1 MEQEKRQSL
10 AGHAIEALQ
19 EKLGEHPVEV
29 QALQEKLGEHPVEVL
44 QEKLGEH
51 PIEALQE
58 KLGEHPIEAL
68 QEKLGEHPIGALQEK
83 LGEHPIE
90 ALQERVGDR
99 AEQAIGSM
107 IEKTRLEAPE
117 LQVCPGLGFSQEVP
131 KAELR
136 QWYRVPVA
144 GGKTA
149 DGSEY
154 HIYIRKGTTD
164 HLCVFLSGGGIAW
177 NPYTADRPVTGGR
190 VLTWQ
195 PNYYWSNLRPFTQ
208 VFNIGVGITDN
219 SARLNPFRDWNFIV
233 ITYATGD
240 MHLGRNNYRYKDE
253 EGQEK
258 CLYFHGYENFM
269 QSMRIGKALF
279 QQADKLLIAGESA
292 GAFAVPALAEQIHQE
307 FYPECHDVT
316 LFSDSALLLNKEW
329 KKTAREVWNVRPETA
344 ADIKGRNLTLDW
356 YRALYRR
363 RGNQYKYLYACSVRD
378 YLLSAFYNDVK
389 NKTYETDERMQR
401 IFTRQLRDMVHAMQK
416 MNPSFGIF
424 LYDWRRPVLYR
435 GGTIHTMVRQPEFY
449 LHRKG
454 MPSMAKWLAA
464 AVNGEVQSVGLELL
478 EQKKRGRRKKRKP
491 REREREYIEL
501 PLKPLQEAEN
511 RVKDRQLD
519 GQH

>member
-1 MEQEKRQSL
+1 MEQEKHR
-10 AGHAIEALQ
+10 
-19 EKLGEHPVEV
+19 
-29 QALQEKLGEHPVEVL
+29 VL
-44 QEKLGEH
+44 PE
-51 PIEALQE
+51 I
-58 KLGEHPIEAL
+58 
-68 QEKLGEHPIGALQEK
+68 PIGALQEK
-83 LGEHPIE
+83 IGDSAGQAIE
-90 ALQERVGDR
+90 VLQERIGDR
-99 AEQAIGSM
+99 AEQAIGNV
-107 IEKTRLEAPE
+107 IENTRLEVPE
-117 LQVCPGLGFSQEVP
+117 LHVRPIPGTMQEVP
-131 KAELR
+131 EPEPH
-136 QWYRVPVA
+136 QWYRVPVE

-177 NPYTADRPVTGGR
+177 NPYTAARPVTGGR
-190 VLTWQ
+190 VLAWQ

-219 SARLNPFRDWNFIV
+219 NARRNPFRDWNFIV

-240 MHLGRNNYRYKDE
+240 MHLGRNVYHYTDE
-253 EGQEK
+253 QGQEK
-258 CLYFHGYENFM
+258 TLYFHGYENFM
-269 QSMRIGKALF
+269 ESMRIGRTLF
-279 QQADKLLIAGESA
+279 PQADKLLIAGESA

-307 FYPECHDVT
+307 FYPSCGDVT

-329 KKTAREVWNVRPETA
+329 KKTAREVWNVRNDTA

-363 RGNQYKYLYACSVRD
+363 KGDRYRYLFACSVRD

-401 IFTRQLRDMVHAMQK
+401 IFTRQLRDMVRALR
-416 MNPSFGIF
+416 NVTPSFGIY

-449 LHRKG
+449 LHHRS

-464 AVNGEVQSVGLELL
+464 AVEGQTACVGLELL
-478 EQKKRGRRKKRKP
+478 EKKKRGGRRKRKRG
-491 REREREYIEL
+491 EHIENL
-501 PLKPLQEAEN
+501 
-511 RVKDRQLD
+511 
-519 GQH
+519 

>member
-1 MEQEKRQSL
+1 MGQEKNQGLEGKALENMQEKIGDKPVEGLQEKSAERP
-10 AGHAIEALQ
+10 IEALQEKLIEHPIEVLQ
-19 EKLGEHPVEV
+19 EKLGEHPIET
-29 QALQEKLGEHPVEVL
+29 L

-68 QEKLGEHPIGALQEK
+68 QE
-83 LGEHPIE
+83 
-90 ALQERVGDR
+90 RVGDR
-99 AEQAIGSM
+99 AEQAIGNL
-107 IEKTRLEAPE
+107 IEKTPLEVPE
-117 LQVCPGLGFSQEVP
+117 LQVIPGQGLSQGQEEP
-131 KAELR
+131 ETH

-177 NPYTADRPVTGGR
+177 NPYTAERPVTGGR

-279 QQADKLLIAGESA
+279 QQADKLLIAGES
-292 GAFAVPALAEQIHQE
+292 
-307 FYPECHDVT
+307 
-316 LFSDSALLLNKEW
+316 
-329 KKTAREVWNVRPETA
+329 AREVWNVRPETA

-478 EQKKRGRRKKRKP
+478 EKKKRGRRKKRKP
-491 REREREYIEL
+491 GEREREYIEL

-511 RVKDRQLD
+511 RVKDGQL
-519 GQH
+519 

>member
-1 MEQEKRQSL
+1 MEQEKQQDLEGQTIDQTVETLQEKQGERPVK
-10 AGHAIEALQ
+10 ALQ
-19 EKLGEHPVEV
+19 EKLVER
-29 QALQEKLGEHPVEVL
+29 
-44 QEKLGEH
+44 

-68 QEKLGEHPIGALQEK
+68 QEKLGD
-83 LGEHPIE
+83 HPIE
-90 ALQERVGDR
+90 ALQEKVGDR
-99 AEQAIGSM
+99 AEQAIGNL
-107 IEKTRLEAPE
+107 IEKTPLEVPE
-117 LQVCPGLGFSQEVP
+117 LQIRPGLSQGIAGQSVQAGQNLSQGQIEP
-131 KAELR
+131 EPY

-190 VLTWQ
+190 VLAWQ
-195 PNYYWSNLRPFTQ
+195 PNYYWNNLRPFTQ

-240 MHLGRNNYRYKDE
+240 MHLGRNNYRYTNE

-269 QSMRIGKALF
+269 HSMRIGKTLF
-279 QQADKLLIAGESA
+279 RQADKLLIAGESA

-307 FYPECHDVT
+307 FYPACHDVT
-316 LFSDSALLLNKEW
+316 LFSDSALLLNRDW

-344 ADIKGRNLTLDW
+344 ADIKGKSLTLDW

-363 RGNQYKYLYACSVRD
+363 RGDQYKYLYACSVRD
-378 YLLSAFYNDVK
+378 YLLSAFYNDVR
-389 NKTYETDERMQR
+389 NKTYETDKRMQR
-401 IFTRQLRDMVHAMQK
+401 LFTRQLRQMVRSLQK
-416 MNPSFGIF
+416 LTPTFGIY

-449 LHRKG
+449 LHRRG

-464 AVNGEVQSVGLELL
+464 AVDGDIQSIGLELL
-478 EQKKRGRRKKRKP
+478 EKKK
-491 REREREYIEL
+491 
-501 PLKPLQEAEN
+501 
-511 RVKDRQLD
+511 
-519 GQH
+519 

>member
-1 MEQEKRQSL
+1 MKRKKRKSIVGYAFNTLQEKIGDNPVES
-10 AGHAIEALQ
+10 LQ
-19 EKLGEHPVEV
+19 EKLGDHPI
-29 QALQEKLGEHPVEVL
+29 EVL
-44 QEKLGEH
+44 REKVGDHPIEALREKVGDH

-58 KLGEHPIEAL
+58 KLGDHPIEAL
-68 QEKLGEHPIGALQEK
+68 QEK
-83 LGEHPIE
+83 
-90 ALQERVGDR
+90 VGDR
-99 AEQAIGSM
+99 AEQAIGNL
-107 IEKTRLEAPE
+107 IEKTPLEVPE
-117 LQVCPGLGFSQEVP
+117 LQVVPGPGLSQRQAGQAGQVIQGLSQGIAGQSVQAGQNLSQGQIEP
-131 KAELR
+131 EPY

-190 VLTWQ
+190 VLAWQ
-195 PNYYWSNLRPFTQ
+195 PNYYWNNLRPFTQ

-240 MHLGRNNYRYKDE
+240 MHLGRNNYRYTNE

-269 QSMRIGKALF
+269 HSMRIGKTLF
-279 QQADKLLIAGESA
+279 RQADKLLIAGESA

-307 FYPECHDVT
+307 FYPACHDVT
-316 LFSDSALLLNKEW
+316 LLSDSALLLNRDW

-344 ADIKGRNLTLDW
+344 ADIKGKNLTLDW

-363 RGNQYKYLYACSVRD
+363 RGDQYKYLYACSVRD
-378 YLLSAFYNDVK
+378 YLLSAFYNDVR
-389 NKTYETDERMQR
+389 NKTYETDKRMQR
-401 IFTRQLRDMVHAMQK
+401 LFTRQLRQMVRSLQK
-416 MNPSFGIF
+416 LTPTFGIY

-449 LHRKG
+449 LHRRG

-464 AVNGEVQSVGLELL
+464 AVDGDIQSIGLELL
-478 EQKKRGRRKKRKP
+478 EKKK
-491 REREREYIEL
+491 
-501 PLKPLQEAEN
+501 
-511 RVKDRQLD
+511 
-519 GQH
+519 